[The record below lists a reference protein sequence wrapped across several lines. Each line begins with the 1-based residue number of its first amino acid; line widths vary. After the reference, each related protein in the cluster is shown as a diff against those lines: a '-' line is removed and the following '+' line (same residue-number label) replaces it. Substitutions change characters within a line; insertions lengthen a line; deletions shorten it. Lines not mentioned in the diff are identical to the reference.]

1 MAIRL
6 FNSVKLYNINNSP
19 RQILA
24 FGVPFFR
31 STIWTPIV
39 KQPRI
44 PKLEIITAIKLSME
58 MFNAIVLNDVQRLL
72 YDFARNCETCSYP
85 WILMIVGRKMID

>member
-6 FNSVKLYNINNSP
+6 FKSVRLYNINSSP
-19 RQILA
+19 RKRLA

-31 STIWTPIV
+31 NNICKPIV

-58 MFNAIVLNDVQRLL
+58 MFNAIVFNDV
-72 YDFARNCETCSYP
+72 
-85 WILMIVGRKMID
+85 

>member
-6 FNSVKLYNINNSP
+6 FNSVKLYNINKSP
-19 RQILA
+19 RKILA

-31 STIWTPIV
+31 NNICNPIV

-44 PKLEIITAIKLSME
+44 PKLEIITAIKLSMG
-58 MFNAIVLNDVQRLL
+58 MFNAIVFNDAQLPAKRSSANRTKIIKV
-72 YDFARNCETCSYP
+72 DDNE
-85 WILMIVGRKMID
+85 V